1 MGWTND
7 GKDPTERAR
16 ALDRAGAAVADHA
29 QEARTELQQAVS
41 VLRSAVAAMYDGF
54 RVLDERTRAQQREVA
69 ELVAALSEDARVREV
84 VSVRQAVRET
94 LTLVGEL
101 GQSVAALAQ
110 DGRENAA
117 ILARIATQQDEVF
130 EALRGLDDL
139 ARQSR
144 MLAMNA
150 KIEAHR
156 AGEQGRAFGVVA
168 TEMSALMKVAVSFND
183 QVSERRDLARETMQ
197 AVQSGVGRR
206 LASDVEA
213 ARMASLRIGDLAEQ
227 LERLDRAMT
236 ERIGRLAEATSAV
249 HGAVGE
255 AVRGLQFED
264 IATQLLSRVDE
275 RLDRIGRLGDAA
287 RGGAS
292 IAEME
297 ALAAA
302 LAHGSTGS
310 DEHPVKQ
317 TDVEAG
323 TVELF

>member
-1 MGWTND
+1 
-7 GKDPTERAR
+7 
-16 ALDRAGAAVADHA
+16 
-29 QEARTELQQAVS
+29 
-41 VLRSAVAAMYDGF
+41 
-54 RVLDERTRAQQREVA
+54 
-69 ELVAALSEDARVREV
+69 
-84 VSVRQAVRET
+84 
-94 LTLVGEL
+94 
-101 GQSVAALAQ
+101 
-110 DGRENAA
+110 
-117 ILARIATQQDEVF
+117 
-130 EALRGLDDL
+130 
-139 ARQSR
+139 
-144 MLAMNA
+144 
-150 KIEAHR
+150 
-156 AGEQGRAFGVVA
+156 
-168 TEMSALMKVAVSFND
+168 
-183 QVSERRDLARETMQ
+183 
-197 AVQSGVGRR
+197 
-206 LASDVEA
+206 
-213 ARMASLRIGDLAEQ
+213 MASLRIGDLAEQ

>member
-197 AVQSGVGRR
+197 AVQSGGGSPPTSRR
-206 LASDVEA
+206 PAWRAS
-213 ARMASLRIGDLAEQ
+213 G
-227 LERLDRAMT
+227 
-236 ERIGRLAEATSAV
+236 SAIWPSSS
-249 HGAVGE
+249 
-255 AVRGLQFED
+255 RG
-264 IATQLLSRVDE
+264 
-275 RLDRIGRLGDAA
+275 
-287 RGGAS
+287 S
-292 IAEME
+292 IAR
-297 ALAAA
+297 
-302 LAHGSTGS
+302 
-310 DEHPVKQ
+310 
-317 TDVEAG
+317 
-323 TVELF
+323 